1 MAYTQ
6 TKRHIAISTPLGENV
21 LLLRGFHGSEAISQ
35 PFHFNLDLLSENES
49 VSFKDVV
56 GKDATLRIFDADG
69 AERHWH
75 GFVSRFSQAGQNRRF
90 TVYHAEMVPWL
101 WFLTR
106 TADCR
111 IFQNQKVPDIIQK
124 IFKDL
129 SFHDFELRLYGDFS
143 PRDYCVQ
150 YRETDF
156 NFVSRLM
163 EEEGIYYYFRHE
175 QGKHVM
181 VLANDPAANEP
192 APKQKTARYAAS
204 DATPYEDVITE
215 WQYHEEFRPGKWTQT
230 DYNFETPSTSL
241 SVSVNGKN
249 SYEIYDYPGE
259 HRVRAEGDKLARI
272 RLQEQ
277 VVPGAVSHG
286 TGVCR
291 HFSSGFKFTLQDHYR
306 SDLNQAYLLTV
317 VRHSATQGGGYDS
330 GEAADGEST
339 YSNSFEC
346 IPFSTP
352 FRPMRVT
359 PQPIVQGCQTAVVVG
374 PGGEEIYTDKHG
386 RVKVQFH
393 WDREGKRNE
402 NSSCWIRVS
411 HPWAGKGWGSI
422 SVPRIGQEV
431 IVDFLE
437 GNPDQPIIV
446 GRVYNAEQMPPFG
459 MPGGAMVSG
468 VKSNSTKGG
477 GGFNEISLND
487 TKGTELINIH
497 AQYDQQKKVEHNE
510 RVNVGNDRTEEVGH
524 DEKITIGNNRTEKVV
539 ANENITIGANRTEHV
554 VANEKIDIDGNR
566 TEHVLG
572 NETITVDSNRT
583 RVVLINES
591 VNVGAAQ
598 EITVGGLQA
607 VTVGL
612 TRARLVG
619 GAETVSI
626 GADQSIDVT
635 ANHSLTVGGNQTVR
649 ITGDQTT
656 KVTGNQA
663 TNVTGNRNEGIKG
676 DHQEKIDG
684 VRKTNVVGNDEL
696 KVDKTFALVAVDE
709 IALKTGDASIT
720 MKKDGTIVIQ
730 GKDITF
736 KGSGKISHKA
746 DGDVIL
752 KGQNVLH
759 N

>member
-49 VSFKDVV
+49 ISFKDVV

-393 WDREGKRNE
+393 WDREGKKNE
-402 NSSCWIRVS
+402 NSSCWTRVS

-422 SVPRIGQEV
+422 SIPRIGQEV

-446 GRVYNAEQMPPFG
+446 GRVYNAEQTPPFG
-459 MPGGAMVSG
+459 MPGGAMISG

-497 AQYDQQKKVEHNE
+497 AQYDQQKKVEHDE

-524 DEKITIGNNRTEKVV
+524 DEKITIHNNRTEKVDV
-539 ANENITIGANRTEHV
+539 NEDITVG
-554 VANEKIDIDGNR
+554 GNR
-566 TEHVLG
+566 TEKITGNEMISITGNRTENVKG
-572 NETITVDSNRT
+572 NETHSITGNRDHTVHQNDMETVILT
-583 RVVLINES
+583 RTHNVLINDML
-591 VNVGAAQ
+591 NVGAAQ
-598 EITVGGLQA
+598 EITVGAAQA
-607 VTVGL
+607 VTVIGAQAI
-612 TRARLVG
+612 TVGAVRAKTVKG
-619 GAETVSI
+619 SETVNIMGSQTI
-626 GADQSIDVT
+626 TVKGSVT
-635 ANHSLTVGGNQTVR
+635 ETTVKDHTQTVTGGR
-649 ITGDQTT
+649 SSDITKDDVLKVGKKLTITAGDQITLT
-656 KVTGNQA
+656 
-663 TNVTGNRNEGIKG
+663 
-676 DHQEKIDG
+676 
-684 VRKTNVVGNDEL
+684 
-696 KVDKTFALVAVDE
+696 
-709 IALKTGDASIT
+709 TGDASIT
-720 MKKDGTIVIQ
+720 MKKDGTITIK
-730 GKDITF
+730 GKNINV
-736 KGSGKISHKA
+736 KASGKITKEA
-746 DGDVIL
+746 DGNIVM
-752 KGQNVLH
+752 KGQKILQN
-759 N
+759 